1 MPMMQTR
8 RRFLSTLSLAGA
20 AGLVGVPSALAADG
34 RLETRS
40 VRLTK
45 FGGLCL
51 SPQYVAEDL
60 LRAEGF
66 ANVSYVD
73 IDKRRSSLTTAVAE
87 GDADFT
93 LDFAP
98 HVIQAIDAG
107 GRVMVLSGV
116 HVGCFELFGQ
126 KDIHGIADLGKSI
139 GVNLLGL
146 QDTFLTAI
154 AANVGLDPAKDI
166 HWVTEPS
173 PNPLEL
179 FAEGKI
185 EAFLG
190 TAPEPQELRA
200 RRIGHV
206 IFDSKTDRPWSQ
218 YFCCML
224 SGDADYVRR
233 YPVATKRVLRAI
245 LKAADL
251 CASDPALV
259 ARRIVDRGFS
269 KNYDQAL
276 QTVTELSY
284 DKWRDY
290 NPEDALRFYA
300 LRLLEA
306 GLIKTSPNK
315 IIAESTDWRVL
326 NELKRELKA

>member
-1 MPMMQTR
+1 MTTIQTR
-8 RRFLSTLSLAGA
+8 RRFLTTASLAGA
-20 AGLVGVPSALAADG
+20 AALIRAPPSPATEG
-34 RLETRS
+34 LETTS
-40 VRLTK
+40 VRLTR
-45 FGGLCL
+45 FGGLCI

-66 ANVSYVD
+66 ADVSYVD
-73 IDKRRSSLTTAVAE
+73 VDKRRTSLTTAVAE
-87 GDADFT
+87 NDADFT

-98 HVIQAIDAG
+98 HVVQAIDAG
-107 GRVMVLSGV
+107 GRVTVLSGV

-126 KDIHGIADLGKSI
+126 NDIHGIADLKGKSV

-166 HWVTEPS
+166 HWVTDPS

-179 FAEGKI
+179 FAEGRI

-224 SGDADYVRR
+224 SGNADYVRR
-233 YPVATKRVLRAI
+233 HPMATKRVLRAI
-245 LKAADL
+245 LKAADM
-251 CASDPALV
+251 CASDPTLV

-269 KNYDQAL
+269 KNYDQAM
-276 QTVTELSY
+276 QTVIELSY

-290 NPEDALRFYA
+290 DPEDTLRFYS
-300 LRLLEA
+300 LRLHEA
-306 GLIKTSPNK
+306 ALIKTNPSK
-315 IIAESTDWRVL
+315 IIAENTDWRFLEEV
-326 NELKRELKA
+326 KRELKA

>member
-1 MPMMQTR
+1 MQTVPTR
-8 RRFLSTLSLAGA
+8 RRFLSGAALAGA
-20 AGLVGVPSALAADG
+20 GAMLPARRGWSEPA
-34 RLETRS
+34 LETRS

-51 SPQYVAEDL
+51 SPQYVAEAL
-60 LRAEGF
+60 LRTEGLTD
-66 ANVSYVD
+66 VSYVD
-73 IDKRRSSLTTAVAE
+73 IDKRRTSLTTAIAE
-87 GDADFT
+87 NDADFT

-98 HVIQAIDAG
+98 HIIQAIDAG
-107 GRVMVLSGV
+107 ARVTVLSGV
-116 HVGCFELFGQ
+116 HSGCFELFGQ
-126 KDIHGIADLGKSI
+126 NEIRSISDLRGKSV

-154 AANVGLDPAKDI
+154 AANVGLDPVKDI
-166 HWVTEPS
+166 HWVTEPL

-200 RRIGHV
+200 RGIGRV
-206 IFDSKTDRPWSQ
+206 IFNSNVDRPWSQ

-224 SGDADYVRR
+224 SGNADFVRR
-233 YPVATKRVLRAI
+233 YPAATKRVLRAI

-251 CASDPALV
+251 CASDPTLV
-259 ARRIVDRGFS
+259 ARRIVEGGFGA
-269 KNYDQAL
+269 NYDRAL
-276 QTVTELSY
+276 QTVAELSY
-284 DKWRDY
+284 DRWREYDA
-290 NPEDALRFYA
+290 EDTLRFYA
-300 LRLLEA
+300 LRLHDA
-306 GLIKTSPNK
+306 GLIKSSPNK
-315 IIAESTDWRVL
+315 IIAENTDWRFL

>member
-1 MPMMQTR
+1 MPMTQTR
-8 RRFLSTLSLAGA
+8 RNFLAGISLASA
-20 AGLVGVPSALAADG
+20 AGLVGASPALAAG
-34 RLETRS
+34 STLETRS
-40 VRLTK
+40 VRLTR

-51 SPQYVAEDL
+51 SPQYVAEEL

-66 ANVSYVD
+66 VDVSYID
-73 IDKRRSSLTTAVAE
+73 INKRRSSLTTAVAE

-107 GRVMVLSGV
+107 GRVTVLSGV
-116 HVGCFELFGQ
+116 HAGCFELFGQ
-126 KDIHGIADLGKSI
+126 NNIHSIANLKGKSV

-154 AANVGLDPAKDI
+154 AANVGLDPVKDI

-173 PNPLEL
+173 PDPLEL

-190 TAPEPQELRA
+190 TAPEPQELR
-200 RRIGHV
+200 RRGIGHV
-206 IFDSKTDRPWSQ
+206 IFNSNVDRPWSQ

-224 SGDADYVRR
+224 SGNADYVRQ
-233 YPVATKRVLRAI
+233 YPVATKGVLRAI

-251 CASDPALV
+251 CASNPALV
-259 ARRIVDRGFS
+259 ARGIVERGFS
-269 KNYDQAL
+269 KSYDHAL

-284 DKWRDY
+284 DKWREYD
-290 NPEDALRFYA
+290 PADTLRFYA
-300 LRLLEA
+300 LRLYEA
-306 GLIKTSPNK
+306 GLIKSDPKK
-315 IIAESTDWRVL
+315 IIAENTD
-326 NELKRELKA
+326 